1 MTPFGSM
8 PGGIAGLADWVKR
21 MSASMINRIIVG
33 IILAAVV
40 GLVVALGGVV
50 LMAAALLCMAGT
62 MYEMYR
68 AVKRLAPTIQLW
80 PMVFYVII
88 SSVGARFWG
97 ILGVVAAFLV
107 AVMVV
112 FAQKILEG
120 KLDFE
125 GILFSVFVLL
135 YPGLFA
141 SLLYSLALMPDPI
154 CRMGVLMAIFMASMP
169 DMFAYFTG
177 MAFGK
182 HKMAPVISPK
192 KTWEGALG
200 GVLGGLVTGVALYF
214 LQSIFGMAIPLLDF
228 VLLGGICAIAGMIG
242 DLAASLVKRT
252 IDIKDYSRIFM
263 DHGGLMDRLD
273 SVLFVAPVI
282 CLYFFLIA

>member
-1 MTPFGSM
+1 
-8 PGGIAGLADWVKR
+8 
-21 MSASMINRIIVG
+21 MINRIIVG

-40 GLVVALGGVV
+40 GLMVALGGVV

-154 CRMGVLMAIFMASMP
+154 CRMEMCIRDSTAPKYVRN
-169 DMFAYFTG
+169 FA
-177 MAFGK
+177 
-182 HKMAPVISPK
+182 
-192 KTWEGALG
+192 
-200 GVLGGLVTGVALYF
+200 
-214 LQSIFGMAIPLLDF
+214 
-228 VLLGGICAIAGMIG
+228 
-242 DLAASLVKRT
+242 
-252 IDIKDYSRIFM
+252 
-263 DHGGLMDRLD
+263 
-273 SVLFVAPVI
+273 
-282 CLYFFLIA
+282 

>member
-1 MTPFGSM
+1 M
-8 PGGIAGLADWVKR
+8 ADWVKR

-40 GLVVALGGVV
+40 GLMVALGGVV

-120 KLDFE
+120 KLDF
-125 GILFSVFVLL
+125 
-135 YPGLFA
+135 A
-141 SLLYSLALMPDPI
+141 SLCCYTLA
-154 CRMGVLMAIFMASMP
+154 
-169 DMFAYFTG
+169 Y
-177 MAFGK
+177 
-182 HKMAPVISPK
+182 
-192 KTWEGALG
+192 
-200 GVLGGLVTGVALYF
+200 
-214 LQSIFGMAIPLLDF
+214 LLH
-228 VLLGGICAIAGMIG
+228 CYIAW
-242 DLAASLVKRT
+242 R
-252 IDIKDYSRIFM
+252 
-263 DHGGLMDRLD
+263 
-273 SVLFVAPVI
+273 
-282 CLYFFLIA
+282 

>member
-1 MTPFGSM
+1 
-8 PGGIAGLADWVKR
+8 
-21 MSASMINRIIVG
+21 
-33 IILAAVV
+33 
-40 GLVVALGGVV
+40 
-50 LMAAALLCMAGT
+50 
-62 MYEMYR
+62 
-68 AVKRLAPTIQLW
+68 
-80 PMVFYVII
+80 
-88 SSVGARFWG
+88 
-97 ILGVVAAFLV
+97 
-107 AVMVV
+107 MVV

-192 KTWEGALG
+192 NPGRAPWAVFWADWLPGWRCILSRTS
-200 GVLGGLVTGVALYF
+200 LVWPFRCWTLCCWAA
-214 LQSIFGMAIPLLDF
+214 SAP
-228 VLLGGICAIAGMIG
+228 IAGMIG

-252 IDIKDYSRIFM
+252 IDIKVTAASLWIMAD
-263 DHGGLMDRLD
+263 
-273 SVLFVAPVI
+273 
-282 CLYFFLIA
+282 